1 MTNNKPGSSNGKS
14 GANGRPQAAKSTRR
28 TPARGKRIRVEP
40 TRRERVDPQMIAL
53 CYWLLAQRIVQE
65 ADEAAAPRRRDST
78 TPDDAAELDRAAT
91 GASS

>member
-1 MTNNKPGSSNGKS
+1 MAQKRSDNNDKRAARAPRRS
-14 GANGRPQAAKSTRR
+14 GAG
-28 TPARGKRIRVEP
+28 GKRIRVEP

-65 ADEAAAPRRRDST
+65 ADEAAAAQRRDSPA
-78 TPDDAAELDRAAT
+78 PDDAAGSDRAAT

>member
-1 MTNNKPGSSNGKS
+1 MAHNKPNSNGKRGARPPRQS
-14 GANGRPQAAKSTRR
+14 GAG
-28 TPARGKRIRVEP
+28 GKRIRIEA

-65 ADEAAAPRRRDST
+65 ADEANAAAAAQPPNNT
-78 TPDDAAELDRAAT
+78 TPDDSTAQGRSAT

>member
-14 GANGRPQAAKSTRR
+14 GANGSRQAAKSARR

-40 TRRERVDPQMIAL
+40 TRRKRVDPQMIAL

-65 ADEAAAPRRRDST
+65 ADEAAATQQPDST
-78 TPDDAAELDRAAT
+78 APDDAAEPDRAAT
-91 GASS
+91 GAGS

>member
-14 GANGRPQAAKSTRR
+14 GANGRRRAKPVRR
-28 TPARGKRIRVEP
+28 TPAGRKRIRVEP
-40 TRRERVDPQMIAL
+40 TRRERIDPQMIAL

-65 ADEAAAPRRRDST
+65 ADEAAAAKRPDST
-78 TPDDAAELDRAAT
+78 ASDHGTEPDHTIT

>member
-14 GANGRPQAAKSTRR
+14 GANGRRRAKPVRR
-28 TPARGKRIRVEP
+28 TPAGRKRIRVEP
-40 TRRERVDPQMIAL
+40 TRRERIDPQMIAL

-65 ADEAAAPRRRDST
+65 ADEADEAKQSDNT
-78 TPDDAAELDRAAT
+78 TPDDATTPDRAAS

>member
-1 MTNNKPGSSNGKS
+1 MTNNKPVSGNGKS
-14 GANGRPQAAKSTRR
+14 GANGSRRAKPVRR

-65 ADEAAAPRRRDST
+65 ADEAAAPRRREST
-78 TPDDAAELDRAAT
+78 TPDGAAEPDGAAT

>member
-1 MTNNKPGSSNGKS
+1 MTNNNPGSSNGKS
-14 GANGRPQAAKSTRR
+14 GANGSRRAKPVRR

-65 ADEAAAPRRRDST
+65 VDEASAAQRRDNT
-78 TPDDAAELDRAAT
+78 TPDDATTPDRAAF

>member
-1 MTNNKPGSSNGKS
+1 MSNARPKGSGNN
-14 GANGRPQAAKSTRR
+14 GANGRRRGAKPARRTSTR
-28 TPARGKRIRVEP
+28 AKRIRVEP

-65 ADEAAAPRRRDST
+65 ADEAAAAEQPDST
-78 TPDDAAELDRAAT
+78 PSEDAAEPDGAAT

>member
-1 MTNNKPGSSNGKS
+1 MAQKRSDNNNKRAARAPRRS
-14 GANGRPQAAKSTRR
+14 GAG
-28 TPARGKRIRVEP
+28 GKRIRVEP

-65 ADEAAAPRRRDST
+65 ADEADPAAAAESRSDNT
-78 TPDDAAELDRAAT
+78 TPDDATTPDRAAS

>member
-14 GANGRPQAAKSTRR
+14 GANGCRRAKPVRR

-78 TPDDAAELDRAAT
+78 TPDDAGEPDRTAT
-91 GASS
+91 GATS

>member
-1 MTNNKPGSSNGKS
+1 MTNNNPGSSNGKS
-14 GANGRPQAAKSTRR
+14 GANGSRQAAKSARR

-65 ADEAAAPRRRDST
+65 ADAVAAAQRRDST
-78 TPDDAAELDRAAT
+78 APDEAAGPDRAAT
-91 GASS
+91 GARS

>member
-1 MTNNKPGSSNGKS
+1 MSKSNLEGSNGKS
-14 GANGRPQAAKSTRR
+14 GANGRRRAKPVRR

-65 ADEAAAPRRRDST
+65 ADEAAAPRRREST
-78 TPDDAAELDRAAT
+78 TPDDAAGPDRAAT
-91 GASS
+91 GAGS